1 MFHNPLSHPL
11 SGGDNVKRQTR
22 SAPVRAR
29 ILAFAACLTVL
40 LSGCVRT
47 VYVEVPSENSES
59 SESKESQGFR
69 IGYAEGTT
77 VVEDP
82 DALQKIVDEMSENAR
97 KTIGLEY
104 KNEAFSTDG
113 QNFECYVANAAR
125 NNYDMFIAIYADA
138 EMTDELFLSGLIP
151 PGRAFD
157 HITLNRPLEE
167 GANTVYIAFSQV
179 EEVDGEQTMR
189 AQALVTMNF
198 HVNDFPDEDTT
209 ESGG

>member
-1 MFHNPLSHPL
+1 MPHNPLSHPL
-11 SGGDNVKRQTR
+11 SGGDYVKRQTH
-22 SAPVRAR
+22 SALVRLR
-29 ILAFAACLTVL
+29 LLALCACLTVL

-47 VYVEVPSENSES
+47 VYIEVPSENSES
-59 SESKESQGFR
+59 SDSKDPSGFF
-69 IGYAEGTT
+69 IQYAEGTT

-113 QNFECYVANAAR
+113 QNFDCYIANAAR

-138 EMTDELFLSGLIP
+138 EMTDQLFLSGLIP

-157 HITLNRPLEE
+157 HITLNRPLEQ
-167 GANTVYIAFSQV
+167 GTHTVYIAFSQV
-179 EEVDGEQTMR
+179 EVVDGQQTMR
-189 AQALVTMNF
+189 AQALVTLNF
-198 HVNDFPDEDTT
+198 HVNDFPDAETT